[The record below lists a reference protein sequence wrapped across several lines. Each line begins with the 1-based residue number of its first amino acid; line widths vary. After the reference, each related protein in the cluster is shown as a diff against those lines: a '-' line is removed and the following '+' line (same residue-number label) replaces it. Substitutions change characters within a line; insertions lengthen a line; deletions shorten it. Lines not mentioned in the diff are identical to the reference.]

1 VEAEINAPRTE
12 WRVLR
17 GWSDEEL
24 RDRLTKLASANR
36 NFPEHPDSLR
46 ADDVWRYYRSQAQV
60 GIEPPG
66 PPEQGGPFRRMVPA
80 IAAYRFS
87 DPDIVKGHFDPEAPL
102 LGRRMLL
109 ELKPLF
115 LRYLCGTI
123 VGALREESDDAHTL
137 WGYRY
142 ETLEGHVETGAEWFL
157 LEKDHRTG
165 VITFRIEAHWK
176 PGQFPNWWSYVGF
189 KVLAP
194 RYQRRWHRAAQRR
207 LAAIGA
213 GAVPT
218 EPTLSHGPAGTLE
231 HEGADLEL
239 RGGADAV
246 PFRRTNEETG

>member
-1 VEAEINAPRTE
+1 MRGARRTE
-12 WRVLR
+12 WRILH

-24 RDRLTKLASANR
+24 RERLTALASAPR
-36 NFPEHPDSLR
+36 NFDEHPDSLR

-60 GIEPPG
+60 GIEKPG
-66 PPEQGGPFRRMVPA
+66 PPEPGGPFQRMVPA

-87 DPDIVKGHFDPEAPL
+87 DPVIVKGHFDPEAPL

-115 LRYLCGTI
+115 LRYLCGTV
-123 VGALREESDDAHTL
+123 VGALREQADDTHTT

-142 ETLEGHVETGAEWFL
+142 ETLVGHVETGAEWFL

-165 VITFRIEAHWK
+165 VITFRIEAYWK

-189 KVLAP
+189 KLLAP
-194 RYQRRWHRAAQRR
+194 SYQRRWHRAAQKR

-231 HEGADLEL
+231 HEGAELEL
-239 RGGADAV
+239 PGRSEDAV
-246 PFRRTNEETG
+246 PLKRTTEETA